1 MEFSIIIPAY
11 NAANYIVRCL
21 DSLKKQTMSDFEV
34 VIVDDG
40 SSDNTLTVLKNYSDA
55 QPQMLFQIH
64 HQENEGAGPTR
75 NKALK
80 LAKGDYI
87 VFLDSDDYL
96 DSDYLERVN
105 EKIVSEQA
113 DVVFVDL
120 VREKPDGEVI
130 RKERMS
136 SFSHLSKERLI
147 RWQMTGKMPWGGVRK
162 VVRRRIISDN
172 NLEYAP
178 IKVGEESIFS
188 FRVLEEARV
197 ICFQPKAIYHY
208 IDTGESLTSKDTL
221 SNSAAVFQFV
231 LDSLMSS
238 GKYYKYKETI
248 NALAVTTVAV
258 ALNLL
263 SNSPLNLQLLKMGK
277 KEIAR
282 YNNYISNR
290 IDIDSLDVRVK
301 VLLPWIKMGWPLPV
315 FMLAKLKRIFN

>member
-1 MEFSIIIPAY
+1 MKFSIIIPAY
-11 NAANYIVRCL
+11 NAANYIARCL
-21 DSLKKQTMSDFEV
+21 DSLKKQTLNDFEV

-40 SSDNTLTVLKNYSDA
+40 SSDNTLTVLKNYSNA
-55 QPQMLFQIH
+55 QPQMMFQIH
-64 HQENEGAGPTR
+64 HQENAGAGPTR

-120 VREKPDGEVI
+120 VREKPNGEVI
-130 RKERMS
+130 REERMS
-136 SFSHLSKERLI
+136 SFSHLSKARLI
-147 RWQMTGKMPWGGVRK
+147 RWQMTGKVPWGGVRK

-188 FRVLEEARV
+188 FRVLEEASV
-197 ICFQPKAIYHY
+197 ISFQPKAIYHY

-221 SNSAAVFQFV
+221 SNSATVFQFV
-231 LDSLMSS
+231 RDSIVSF
-238 GKYYKYKETI
+238 GRYEQYRETI

-263 SNSPLNLQLLKMGK
+263 SNSPLNRQLLKTGK
-277 KEIAR
+277 KEITR
-282 YNNYISNR
+282 YNIYISDK

-301 VLLPWIKMGWPLPV
+301 VLFPWIKIGWPLPIYL
-315 FMLAKLKRIFN
+315 MAKFKRLF